1 MSDCF
6 IFNHLMASLVPRGGQ
21 LPAPDDLLEHLDPE
35 QRDVA
40 TALRGPVCVVAGAG
54 TGKTRA
60 ITHRIAYG
68 VASGVYQPSEVL
80 AVTFTTRAAGEM
92 RNRLAL
98 LGAPGVQARTFHSA
112 ALRQARYFWPQV
124 YGTEFPEIVQS
135 KFGLVAE
142 AVRRLGLRADTPL
155 LRDLSAEIEWAKVSN
170 IRPADYVVA
179 SAPARRE
186 VADLDP
192 ATVGSLMTAYEDVKR
207 ERGRIDMEDILL
219 VTAAILADDERV
231 AAQVRRQ
238 YRWFV
243 VDEFQDVNPL
253 QSTLLDLWLGGRDEI
268 CVVGDPRQTI
278 YSFAGASPKILASF
292 TRKYPEAERIELVR
306 NYRSTPQVV
315 AVANAVFEQQ
325 RTPGVRLTSQAEPGD
340 PVTYVGH
347 PDETTEANAVANE
360 IALLNRRGT
369 PYREM
374 AVLFRINA
382 QSEAFEEA
390 LGDHGIP
397 YTLRGVEGF
406 FRRAEVRQAIT
417 LLRGAARGGQD
428 DAGGELVDEVRAVLA
443 SMGHTDEAPSG
454 AGAVRDRWE
463 SLHAIVSMATDLTD
477 ALGTEADL
485 TALVADLDRRAE
497 SAHAPTADGVT
508 LATLHSA
515 KGLEW
520 DAVFCVGVHEG
531 MVPSVHADTPQAI
544 DEERRLFYVGI
555 TRARHTLV
563 ISWASARK
571 PGGRGNRRPS
581 RFLDS
586 LLPAD
591 HEARQTAR
599 SPRDRKVARCRV
611 CKRPLAVGAER
622 KRGRCDDCPATYD
635 EELYEKL
642 RAWRTEQAGEAKVPA
657 YVVFTDATLQAI
669 AETKPADPVA
679 LATVPGV
686 GPAKLERY
694 ADQVLALVNA

>member
-1 MSDCF
+1 MPE
-6 IFNHLMASLVPRGGQ
+6 A
-21 LPAPDDLLEHLDPE
+21 DDLLDRLDPE

-68 VASGVYQPSEVL
+68 VATGIYQPPEVL

-92 RNRLAL
+92 RARLGA

-142 AVRRLGLRADTPL
+142 AVRRIGLRADTPL
-155 LRDLSAEIEWAKVSN
+155 LRDLSAEIEWAKVST
-170 IRPADYVVA
+170 IRPADYA
-179 SAPARRE
+179 AAAAKQRRE
-186 VADLDP
+186 VADLDA

-219 VTAAILADDERV
+219 ITAAILADDDRV

-253 QSTLLDLWLGGRDEI
+253 QSTLLDLWLGGRDDI

-292 TRKYPEAERIELVR
+292 TRKYPDAERMELVR

-315 AVANAVFEQQ
+315 AVANAVFDGGGGD
-325 RTPGVRLTSQAEPGD
+325 TPGVRLQSQAEPGD
-340 PVTYVGH
+340 PVTYLGH
-347 PDETTEANAVANE
+347 PDETAEANAVANE
-360 IALLNRRGT
+360 IALLHRRGT

-382 QSEAFEEA
+382 QSEAYEEA
-390 LGDHGIP
+390 LGEHGIP

-428 DAGGELVDEVRAVLA
+428 EAGGALVDEVRAVLS

-454 AGAVRDRWE
+454 TGAVRDRWE
-463 SLHAIVSMATDLTD
+463 SLHAIVSMATDLAD
-477 ALGTEADL
+477 ERGADADL
-485 TALVADLDRRAE
+485 TALVGDLDRRAE

-531 MVPSVHADTPQAI
+531 MVPSIHADTPQAI
-544 DEERRLFYVGI
+544 AEERRLFYVGI
-555 TRARHTLV
+555 TRARFTLV
-563 ISWASARK
+563 ISWAATRK

-591 HEARQTAR
+591 HESRQTAR
-599 SPRDRKVARCRV
+599 TARDRKVARCRI
-611 CKRPLAVGAER
+611 CKRPLAAGAER

-642 RAWRTEQAGEAKVPA
+642 RAWRTERAGEAKVPA

-669 AETKPADPVA
+669 AETKPADPDA

-686 GPAKLERY
+686 GPTKLERY
-694 ADQVLALVNA
+694 AEQVLALVNA